1 MSGDELRE
9 QGIAAAKARNFDEAR
24 RLLTQAIQAN
34 PRDVQALL
42 FLASVTDDKK
52 TRLLSL
58 RRALEVEPENAL
70 ALQAVRALGIDPAKL
85 MATSS
90 GDAPPKPTPPAAD
103 PPPASSTATGG
114 IRKLGPKP
122 TDAELDALFSDQPPA
137 EPPPTTP
144 TTTGSVKR
152 LQSLA
157 DRPASRSADAPPPA
171 PAGSPPAINPNIP
184 GVPVPDSAFV
194 EKAAADVEFLAQRL
208 LQQRPAAALPA
219 QWTRKTRGRAGEA
232 DVWRLRAQIWGA
244 VAGFVLTLA
253 FIAVYILATNPDAQR
268 IILGR
273 RTIVPSRTPTHTPTY
288 TPGFTPTPT
297 ATRDVTRLP
306 TFTPSPTLPLTISP
320 VGQPNATPRPTQ
332 RYLPVPLDG
341 GMPNAV
347 ALLDRGLVDEA
358 LPTLDAER
366 ALVSRGNYSPNQY
379 YFNAIALARAGKF
392 DEALNVLNE
401 GEERLETDTTASD
414 RPQFKALIDLG
425 FAEVELLRGLSRG
438 GGGGANFEV
447 ARERAQAALDFDPR
461 YAQGYLIIA
470 RSYLEQGLYQEALD
484 TLEIPRTL
492 TERIPEFALN
502 TDIIMLRAE
511 VYYARAQATDGPAAR
526 ADYEAADYEAF
537 YALYINP
544 YERRAHEL
552 RMDVALALGKPGDA
566 VLAND
571 TYRLYF
577 PNDPRALR
585 RLGDA
590 RAAEGNPD
598 LAFASYAAALDA
610 DLADDGVPG
619 VESAAILADRAT
631 LYFEQGEYARAL
643 EDLNTALSIAPER
656 LDLQVQRMEA
666 AFAAGDYLTA
676 LADADAL
683 KGSGAAPDSVFYL
696 MEARALIAGTVVSDE
711 AERADALEGA
721 DQALQRVA
729 ESSLT
734 RDQRL
739 AYSEVRARVLL
750 ERGFPAD
757 AVEVAT
763 QALAEFDSPEIR
775 LLRAQGW
782 EAQGSLANART
793 DYKRVLD
800 RVQDTDENL
809 ALYARAGLER
819 VAISSTATATAV
831 TATAIVERTLT
842 REAQLTA
849 TREARDRA
857 TANAVA
863 TEEARQQATA
873 NAIATQTARAS
884 TATLSPTP
892 TITRTP
898 TP

>member
-1 MSGDELRE
+1 
-9 QGIAAAKARNFDEAR
+9 A
-24 RLLTQAIQAN
+24 
-34 PRDVQALL
+34 
-42 FLASVTDDKK
+42 
-52 TRLLSL
+52 
-58 RRALEVEPENAL
+58 
-70 ALQAVRALGIDPAKL
+70 
-85 MATSS
+85 
-90 GDAPPKPTPPAAD
+90 
-103 PPPASSTATGG
+103 ATGG
-114 IRKLGPKP
+114 I
-122 TDAELDALFSDQPPA
+122 
-137 EPPPTTP
+137 
-144 TTTGSVKR
+144 KR
-152 LQSLA
+152 LQPLA
-157 DRPASRSADAPPPA
+157 DRPAPRPAEAAPPPA
-171 PAGSPPAINPNIP
+171 PPAINPNIP

-194 EKAAADVEFLAQRL
+194 ERAAADAEFLAQRL
-208 LQQRPAAALPA
+208 LQERPAAALSA
-219 QWTRKTRGRAGEA
+219 QWAVKSRGRAGEA

-244 VAGFVLTLA
+244 IAGFVLTLA

-273 RTIVPSRTPTHTPTY
+273 RTIVPTRTPTNTPTF

-320 VGQPNATPRPTQ
+320 VGRPNVTPRPTQ

-347 ALLDRGLVDEA
+347 SLLDRGLVDEA

-366 ALVSRGNYSPNQY
+366 ELVSRGNYSPNQY
-379 YFNAIALARAGKF
+379 YFNAIALARVGKF
-392 DEALNVLNE
+392 DEAFNVLNE
-401 GEERLETDTTASD
+401 GEERLEADTTASD

-425 FAEVELLRGLSRG
+425 FAETELLRGLSRG

-470 RSYLEQGLYQEALD
+470 RSYLAQGLYQDALD

-511 VYYARAQATDGPAAR
+511 VYYERAKATGGGEAAR
-526 ADYEAADYEAF
+526 GDYEAADYEAF

-552 RMDVALALGKPGDA
+552 RMEIALALGKPGDA
-566 VLAND
+566 VLANN

-577 PNDPRALR
+577 PDDPRALR
-585 RLGDA
+585 LLGDA

-598 LAFASYAAALDA
+598 LALGSYAAALDA
-610 DLADDGVPG
+610 DLRDDGAPG
-619 VESAAILADRAT
+619 VESADILAERAT
-631 LYFEQGEYARAL
+631 LYLEQGESASAL
-643 EDLNTALSIAPER
+643 EDLNTALSIVPER
-656 LDLQVQRMEA
+656 LDLQALRMEA
-666 AFAAGDYLTA
+666 AFAAGDYITA

-696 MEARALIAGTVVSDE
+696 MEARALVAGTVVSDE
-711 AERADALEGA
+711 EARKTALSDAS
-721 DQALQRVA
+721 QALQRVA

-739 AYSEVRARVLL
+739 AYGEVRTRVLL

-757 AVEVAT
+757 AVAAAT

-782 EAQGSLANART
+782 EAQGSLDNART
-793 DYKRVLD
+793 DYQRVLD
-800 RVQDTDENL
+800 RMQDIDENL

-819 VAISSTATATAV
+819 VSISSTATATAV

-842 REAQLTA
+842 REAQRTATQEAREAATADAIA
-849 TREARDRA
+849 TREAREEA
-857 TANAVA
+857 TANA
-863 TEEARQQATA
+863 
-873 NAIATQTARAS
+873 NATQTADA
-884 TATLSPTP
+884 PTP
-892 TITRTP
+892 TITRT
-898 TP
+898 